1 MNMPKGKIAGFGL
14 HCLYNISIR
23 RVAMS
28 TNPMPTPPSTL
39 RQFTALAIALLV
51 LIGPLAGMA
60 LVGLAAPA
68 HIHLVEN
75 ILPAFL
81 TLALVLIGGTAVG
94 LALLPSFFLGAVCG
108 YLLPGPWP
116 YIAAACGLAWA
127 TALGLSLGRLFS
139 TNFLEVL
146 LQRKTTWWT
155 TYQRLVDTAG
165 SFLPAAIALLRL
177 APHMPFALTNLACA
191 RLPLTPARIW
201 LSSFIGLLPRTFF
214 AAHIGSQLQDWQAL
228 LERERPPWELL
239 LSLALLALFV
249 YLSRRAANRLAQHA
263 NS

>member
-1 MNMPKGKIAGFGL
+1 
-14 HCLYNISIR
+14 
-23 RVAMS
+23 MS

-81 TLALVLIGGTAVG
+81 TLAFVLIGGTAVG

-155 TYQRLVDTAG
+155 TYQRLVDTA
-165 SFLPAAIALLRL
+165 
-177 APHMPFALTNLACA
+177 
-191 RLPLTPARIW
+191 RIW

-239 LSLALLALFV
+239 LSLALLSLFV

-263 NS
+263 NR

>member
-1 MNMPKGKIAGFGL
+1 MNMMKGKIVGSRL
-14 HCLYNISIR
+14 HCLYDVLIIL
-23 RVAMS
+23 V
-28 TNPMPTPPSTL
+28 TMPINLIPASPSTL
-39 RQFTALAIALLV
+39 RQFIALAIALLV

-81 TLALVLIGGTAVG
+81 TLILVLIGGSAVG
-94 LALLPSFFLGAVCG
+94 LALLPSFFLGAICG
-108 YLLPGPWP
+108 YLLPGFWP
-116 YIAAACGLAWA
+116 YIAAGCGLAWA
-127 TALGLSLGRLFS
+127 TALGLGLGRIFS
-139 TNFLEVL
+139 TNFLQVL
-146 LQRKTTWWT
+146 LQRKTVWWT
-155 TYQRLVDTAG
+155 TYQRLIHTAG

-191 RLPLTPARIW
+191 HLPLAPSKIW

-214 AAHIGSQLQDWQAL
+214 AAHIGSQLQDWRAL

-239 LSLALLALFV
+239 LSLVLLVLFA
-249 YLSRRAANRLAQHA
+249 YFSRRAANRLTQRVDC
-263 NS
+263 